1 MEMVITKVMINAAK
15 ESIKENNLMF
25 DIAKFILSNIAK
37 EAKENKRVS
46 VRKVQDLLSVQTE
59 LITSFDEHIA
69 SDKLSEEQI
78 KERGEILKILQEMTK
93 SLFDDAFIALDKRL
107 SEFKDGRKDE
117 LNELTKDEL
126 IDLVKKLNEEK
137 EQNK

>member
-1 MEMVITKVMINAAK
+1 MVITKVMINAAK